1 MQTFKHFLTLDEMS
15 TAAKGD
21 WMEAIYFT
29 LQTSE
34 WGIKDK
40 FDVSKSVNIQV
51 PNIKI
56 NLILLKDKKKDIYI
70 VGNWVETPRV
80 TKLGNVIE
88 RVFNK
93 IFYIELL
100 PNKIAREMGYNNAYT
115 VKVVGV
121 SDENNIRKGGIATF
135 MYKYFINTMNM
146 ILVSD
151 EIQYFGARRLWAKLS
166 KEIDISVDIIDTRT
180 KEVLFKNTI
189 LHHGDTDSEFD
200 KRMWSYTKEKHFIR
214 SVMTKILD

>member
-1 MQTFKHFLTLDEMS
+1 M
-15 TAAKGD
+15 AKG
-21 WMEAIYFT
+21 
-29 LQTSE
+29 
-34 WGIKDK
+34 
-40 FDVSKSVNIQV
+40 VNIQV
-51 PNIKI
+51 SNIKTE
-56 NLILLKDKKKDIYI
+56 LILLKDKKKDIYI
-70 VGNWVETPRV
+70 VGNWVETPCI

-88 RVFNK
+88 RAFNK

-100 PNKIAREMGYNNAYT
+100 PNKIAREIGYSNAYT

-135 MYKYFINTMNM
+135 MYKYFINM

-166 KEIDISVDIIDTRT
+166 KEIDITVDIIDTRT

-189 LHHGDTDSEFD
+189 LYHGDTDSDFD

-214 SVMTKILD
+214 SIMTKILD